1 MILLVLKPNEQ
12 SELCSLAI
20 HMKLDEN
27 QGLFSDFRSGWRSQQ
42 KPPLI
47 ACVLQKKRGKKA
59 ACRWKVVEGL
69 SREDFTSIPRG
80 FALKRCHQLPGF
92 E

>member
-47 ACVLQKKRGKKA
+47 ACVLQKKKKGKKSSMQMEG
-59 ACRWKVVEGL
+59 CRGTFTRRFHEHS
-69 SREDFTSIPRG
+69 SRLCPEAMPSATRI
-80 FALKRCHQLPGF
+80 
-92 E
+92 